1 MAQLTASTINQLVIS
16 SPGNETYCYAE
27 HAIFFPSIGRKHRE
41 YSLHPLT
48 KGGWGWVSWVAGYI
62 ARWFSCLKDVVICP
76 HTTRL
81 IVQQFH

>member
-48 KGGWGWVSWVAGYI
+48 KGG
-62 ARWFSCLKDVVICP
+62 
-76 HTTRL
+76 
-81 IVQQFH
+81 